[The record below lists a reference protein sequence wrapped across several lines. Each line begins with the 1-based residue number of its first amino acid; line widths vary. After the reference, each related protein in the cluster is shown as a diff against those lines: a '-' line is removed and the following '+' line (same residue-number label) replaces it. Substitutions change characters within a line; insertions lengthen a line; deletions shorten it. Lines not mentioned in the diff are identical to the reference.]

1 MTGTTSQIE
10 WADAIR
16 PRVRAEFDRVASA
29 FHKVAQTQS
38 GQNRTDTLAIIAIL
52 EEKRAETLARDEAGY
67 FIRDWQELNDQ
78 VRRMIARDS
87 RYQAIVAAR
96 AVRAKAMGINGQ
108 TTGEAA

>member
-1 MTGTTSQIE
+1 M
-10 WADAIR
+10 AN
-16 PRVRAEFDRVASA
+16 A

-38 GQNRTDTLAIIAIL
+38 GQNRSDTLAIIAIL
-52 EEKRAETLARDEAGY
+52 EEKRAEILARDEAGY

-78 VRRMIARDS
+78 VRRMIAQDP

-96 AVRAKAMGINGQ
+96 AVRAKSVNINGQ